1 MTLGETGGGGGGGRG
16 GGDDD
21 EGGELEA
28 LSCVLY
34 AFADV
39 EEVRRLLAALPG
51 AASQPADNEKITE
64 RFFLIMSKYQEQPH
78 LLDPHLEWILDLMLP
93 MVRSEDSP
101 DLMHITCK
109 FLYIISKV
117 RTYKPFIRLFP
128 HEVADF
134 EPVLALL
141 EAQDPMDR
149 ETWQTRYILLLWLS
163 MLSLIPFDLTR
174 FDGAL
179 PGGVS
184 GSERKPVME
193 RVLDVAKTYLV
204 VTDSPRNAAA
214 TLVAKFVTRPDVK
227 QKHLPHFM
235 DWSLS
240 ALSSMEMGTLEQEA
254 RADGML
260 RSLAQ
265 MFKHGKRDD
274 FLPHASVVLRCV
286 VKCRLLEA
294 SNTNLRKL
302 SIKLVQR
309 IGLTFLK
316 PKLAAW
322 RYQRG
327 SRSLLENLQAPGQQQ
342 QQQSPLIV
350 SSQASAA
357 PRANDGDDGDD
368 EDDDIPEE
376 MEGIIEHLLSGL
388 KDKDT
393 VVRWSAAKGIGRV
406 TGRLQKDL
414 ADDVVASILE
424 CLSVGETNQAWHG
437 GCLALAELGRRG
449 LLLPSRLPDV
459 VPAIVRALTF
469 DELRGACSKG
479 SHVRD
484 SACYVCWAFARAYDP
499 GELAPFVQRIASAL
513 VITAVYDREVNC
525 RRAASAAFQENVGRQ
540 GTFPHGIDIVTAAD
554 YFTLGNRSNSF
565 LKISEYIAG
574 FPEYTCPLI
583 DHLVELKINHWDSAV
598 CELAARTLHNLTA
611 KAPEYMANTVLPKLL
626 PLATGRDLNTRYGS
640 ILACAEVTHALS
652 ELASRDGRRVEEL
665 LGDEMVTGLKLI
677 HAKLNDAK
685 YYRGLGG
692 ELMRPAV
699 CRLVEKLSLAKM
711 PFKNDEVI
719 DGWQWLID
727 DCLKNLQR
735 FNNPDGIKAAAISAL
750 AALCEFYY
758 QAKAGEADRAVQAAL
773 LERYLAGLQSS
784 DKMTRCGFSCALGAL
799 PTFMLAG
806 HISQVLAGLQQATA
820 IGPHEEKFAEAR
832 RDAVGAIASVCLTV
846 GVGLLDGDSE
856 HTLGAAT
863 LGRVFEAILGAM
875 EDYTMDARGD
885 IGAVVREV
893 AMVSLKE
900 VILLVVDK
908 CPEMLL
914 PSVCEEAMC
923 RLLQQA
929 AEKIDR
935 TREQAVSVLMALL
948 HRDERPVPHIPH
960 RQQLLDAFPRADL
973 SAVNWR
979 MASELFS
986 RVVQILSLPVY
997 QPRLLLGL
1005 TISVGGL
1012 TESTT
1017 RSSAQALFA
1026 FMKSIRQDTEAMNA
1040 LCRTLLQIFRSN
1052 LRNSRVSVPLMAM
1065 LDKMLANGCFE
1076 AIADDPSHT
1085 FPVEVVALVQ
1095 QELRGSKDTFK
1106 LQTGLPVF
1114 CGLIQ
1119 FPGEARKNALL
1130 NLMMLLCHS
1139 YPIIRKVTA
1148 SQLYETML
1156 VYDDIVEPD
1165 AAEEIM
1171 SLLSDTNWDATLPVV
1186 IETRNQLCD
1195 LLGVTRPVLKAKVL
1209 AKPSAQ

>member
-1 MTLGETGGGGGGGRG
+1 MTRGETGGGGG
-16 GGDDD
+16 DD

-28 LSCVLY
+28 LSSVLY
-34 AFADV
+34 AFADG
-39 EEVRRLLAALPG
+39 EGVRRLLAALPG
-51 AASQPADNEKITE
+51 AASQPTGNEKITE
-64 RFFLIMSKYQEQPH
+64 QFFLIMNKYQEQPH

-141 EAQDPMDR
+141 EAQDPMDQK
-149 ETWQTRYILLLWLS
+149 TWQTRYILLLWLS

-240 ALSSMEMGTLEQEA
+240 ALSSIEMETLQQEA

-286 VKCRLLEA
+286 VKCGLLEA
-294 SNTNLRKL
+294 SNTHLRKL

-327 SRSLLENLQAPGQQQ
+327 SRSLLDNLQAPGQQQQ

-388 KDKDT
+388 KDKNT
-393 VVRWSAAKGIGRV
+393 IVRWSAAKGIGRV

-424 CLSVGETNQAWHG
+424 CFSVGETNQAWHG

-449 LLLPSRLPDV
+449 LLLPSRLSDV

-499 GELAPFVQRIASAL
+499 GELAPFVERIASAL

-652 ELASRDGRRVEEL
+652 ELAARDGRRVEEL

-758 QAKAGEADRAVQAAL
+758 QAQAGEADRAVQAAL

-799 PTFMLAG
+799 PAFMLAG

-856 HTLGAAT
+856 HMLGAAT
-863 LGRVFEAILGAM
+863 LGCVFEAILGAM

-885 IGAVVREV
+885 IGVVVREV

-908 CPEMLL
+908 CPEMLS

-973 SAVNWR
+973 SPVNWR

-986 RVVQILSLPVY
+986 HVVQILSLPVY

-1052 LRNSRVSVPLMAM
+1052 LKNSRVSVPLMAM

-1119 FPGEARKNALL
+1119 FPGAARKNALL

-1195 LLGVTRPVLKAKVL
+1195 LLGVTRPVRKTKVL
-1209 AKPSAQ
+1209 AKPSVK